1 MLDFMKVS
9 TRETKAGLEIYPK
22 FIVRS
27 SEDLMIKGSDFY
39 AVWNEDEKLWSTKEE
54 VATYLI
60 DREIYDVYNTQS
72 NAKPDHKIIPKYM
85 WDSDSGMIDK
95 WHKYVQRQCRDNYI
109 PLDEKLIFSN
119 EETTRKSYASRKLPY
134 PLETIPTPAWDE
146 IIGTLYNPEERHK
159 IEWAIG
165 SVVAGDSK
173 DIQKFLVMYGAPGTG
188 KSTIINII
196 QDLFAG
202 YWKPFDAKKLGSA
215 NASFALEDVAS
226 NPLVAIQHDGDLSK
240 IADNSRLNSL
250 ISHETMVMNEKFRVP
265 YTIRFN
271 SFLIMAT
278 NSPVKITDS
287 KSGIIRRLIDVSP
300 SGKKLPRSKYNSLMA
315 TVKFELGGIAN
326 KCLEVYKEN
335 PSIYDDYV
343 ATAMIGASNDF
354 YNFVLDSYDVFKR
367 DDSTTLKAAYEMY
380 KIYCEDARVPYPYPL
395 RMFKE
400 ELKSY
405 FKKFEERSTSSDG
418 DGLRARNVYSGF
430 IADKFISLDANEKK
444 SSTTAKPEPE
454 KEKSWLE
461 FKAEPSILDD
471 ICKEWPAQYSN
482 ENGTPVKP
490 WDQVRTKL
498 GSIDTRKEHY
508 LYFPDSYKNWIVIDF
523 DLKDETG
530 EKSLELNIKEA
541 SKWPATYAE
550 LSKSGKGIH
559 LHYIYNGDVSKLSRI
574 YDDNIEVKVF
584 TGKSSLRRRLTKC
597 VNMAIATISTG
608 LPIKDDKKVIDFE
621 GFKNERALRT
631 YIKRC
636 CLKEYAPH
644 ATKPSIDYIYNALEK
659 VYESG
664 IHYDV
669 SDLAS
674 AVISFAGRSSHNA
687 EYCMSLTAK
696 MKWKSE
702 EMSENFEKYDSDTIV
717 FFDVEVFKNLFVVV
731 YKAEGKNPV
740 KLINPT
746 PADISELVKFKLI
759 GFNNRDYDNH
769 ILYARMLGESNEQL
783 YARSQAI
790 IHNDRNAK
798 IGASY
803 NISYTDIYDFA
814 AKKQSLKK
822 WEIALGIHH
831 QELGIPWDQE
841 VPEDKW
847 ELVADY
853 CVNDVLATEAVFNH
867 LKGDFTAREILA
879 SLAGGTA
886 NDSTNSLTAKLIF
899 GSNRKPQAAFQYR
912 NLAEP
917 VYEIPDDMREFLEKN
932 FPKMMAQKHGKAQ
945 SILPYFE
952 GYVFDISKPRDQRSY
967 YRGHYVG
974 EGGFVWSDPGMYA
987 NVITFD
993 VESEHPHSAC
1003 AEYLFGKYTQN
1014 FYDILQSRLAIK
1026 HEDFEKAKTMFGGR
1040 LAPFLGEGAD
1050 PKGISSA
1057 EKIAINAVYGLTA
1070 QVEKDGYQSP
1080 FRDKR
1085 NVDNIVAKRGALFMV
1100 DLLEEV
1106 KARGG
1111 HPIHCK
1117 TDSIKVVD
1125 PTPELQEFILGFGEK
1140 YGYRFEIEHK
1150 FEKICLVNDAVYI
1163 AKVAIDDAD
1172 WVKACKK
1179 AEAKGNPEP
1188 TRWTATGAQFA
1199 VPYVFKTLFSKEPIE
1214 FSDYCE
1220 TKSVAGDAAI
1230 YVDMNEGLP
1239 EGEHNY
1245 IFVGRVG
1252 QFTPILPGNGA
1263 GELFRIN
1270 GDKIGA
1276 VAGTKGYRWL
1286 ESEVVRLRDL
1296 QDKVDTS
1303 YYKRLVDDAVKDIS
1317 KFGDFEW
1324 FVS

>member
-27 SEDLMIKGSDFY
+27 SDDLMIKGSDFY

-54 VATYLI
+54 VALYLI
-60 DREIYDVYNTQS
+60 DREIDDVYHTHS

-146 IIGTLYNPEERHK
+146 IVGTLYNPEERHK

-165 SVVAGDSK
+165 AVVAGDSK

-250 ISHETMVMNEKFRVP
+250 ISHETMVMNEKFRTP

-444 SSTTAKPEPE
+444 SNATTKPESE

-461 FKAEPSILDD
+461 FQSEPSIFDD

-498 GSIDTRKEHY
+498 GSIDTRQEHY

-530 EKSLELNIKEA
+530 EKSLELNIREA

-574 YDDNIEVKVF
+574 YDDSIEVKVF

-659 VYESG
+659 AYESG

-853 CVNDVLATEAVFNH
+853 CVNDVLATEAVFTH

-1111 HPIHCK
+1111 LPIHCK

-1163 AKVAIDDAD
+1163 AKVTTDDAD

-1179 AEAKGNPEP
+1179 AAAKGNPEP
-1188 TRWTATGAQFA
+1188 TRWTATGTQFA

-1303 YYKRLVDDAVKDIS
+1303 YYKRLADDAVTDIS

>member
-27 SEDLMIKGSDFY
+27 SDDLMIKGSDFY

-54 VATYLI
+54 VALYLI
-60 DREIYDVYNTQS
+60 DREIDDVYHTHS

-146 IIGTLYNPEERHK
+146 ILGTLYNPEERHK

-165 SVVAGDSK
+165 AVVAGDSK

-250 ISHETMVMNEKFRVP
+250 ISHETMVMNEKFRTP

-300 SGKKLPRSKYNSLMA
+300 SGNKLPRSKYNSLMA

-444 SSTTAKPEPE
+444 SSETVKPEPE

-498 GSIDTRKEHY
+498 GSIDTRQEHY

-659 VYESG
+659 AYESG

-841 VPEDKW
+841 VPEDKR

-899 GSNRKPQAAFQYR
+899 GSNRKPQTAFQYR

-1070 QVEKDGYQSP
+1070 QIEKDGYQSP

-1163 AKVAIDDAD
+1163 AKVTTDDAD

-1179 AEAKGNPEP
+1179 AAAKGNPEP
-1188 TRWTATGAQFA
+1188 TRWTATGTQFA

-1303 YYKRLVDDAVKDIS
+1303 YYKRLADDAVTDIS

>member
-27 SEDLMIKGSDFY
+27 SDDLMIKGSDFY

-54 VATYLI
+54 VALYLI
-60 DREIYDVYNTQS
+60 DREIDDVYHTHS
-72 NAKPDHKIIPKYM
+72 NAKPGHKIIPKYM

-146 IIGTLYNPEERHK
+146 ILGTLYNPEERHK

-165 SVVAGDSK
+165 AVVAGDSK

-250 ISHETMVMNEKFRVP
+250 ISHETMVMNEKFRTP

-335 PSIYDDYV
+335 PGIYDDYV

-380 KIYCEDARVPYPYPL
+380 KVYCEDARVPYPYPL

-430 IADKFISLDANEKK
+430 IADKFISFDGQAEKSNRDA
-444 SSTTAKPEPE
+444 AKPEAE
-454 KEKSWLE
+454 KETESTWLE

-498 GSIDTRKEHY
+498 ESIDTRKEHY

-530 EKSLELNIKEA
+530 EKSLGLNIREA
-541 SKWPATYAE
+541 SKWPKTYAE

-559 LHYIYNGDVSKLSRI
+559 LHYIYNGDVSKLSHI

-584 TGKSSLRRRLTKC
+584 TGRSSLRRRLTKC

-659 VYESG
+659 AYESG

-687 EYCMSLTAK
+687 DYCMSLTAK

-702 EMSENFEKYDSDTIV
+702 EMSENFEKYDSDTLV
-717 FFDVEVFKNLFVVV
+717 FFDTEVFSNLFVLV
-731 YKAEGKNPV
+731 YMADGKQPV
-740 KLINPT
+740 RLINPT
-746 PADISELVKFKLI
+746 PADISELVKFKLV
-759 GFNNRDYDNH
+759 GYNCRGYDNH
-769 ILYARMLGESNEQL
+769 ILYARMLGETNYQL
-783 YARSQAI
+783 YQRSRKLTDKDDDVQ
-790 IHNDRNAK
+790 RSAK
-798 IGASY
+798 ISAAFNLSY
-803 NISYTDIYDFA
+803 ADILDFSSV
-814 AKKQSLKK
+814 KQSLKK
-822 WEIALGIHH
+822 FEIELGIHH
-831 QELGIPWDQE
+831 QELGLPWDKP
-841 VPEDKW
+841 VPTELWDK
-847 ELVADY
+847 VAEY
-853 CVNDVLATEAVFNH
+853 CQNDVEATAAVFKARQADFNCRSVLADLSGKTVNDPSRVHIIDILCGKKKKPNLIYTDLATGIQSNGNVLPNKFPGYEHIPGPENNKKGRNMYHGIDVGFGGYVYSVPGMYENVSLFDIGNMHGASIIALNKFGDCTENYIKIREARMA
-867 LKGDFTAREILA
+867 LKHRDYEKIKSYFDGKLMKY
-879 SLAGGTA
+879 
-886 NDSTNSLTAKLIF
+886 LTSDEDADQL
-899 GSNRKPQAAFQYR
+899 QAAFK
-912 NLAEP
+912 L
-917 VYEIPDDMREFLEKN
+917 
-932 FPKMMAQKHGKAQ
+932 
-945 SILPYFE
+945 ILNSTYGIAAASFSNPLR
-952 GYVFDISKPRDQRSY
+952 DPRD
-967 YRGHYVG
+967 V
-974 EGGFVWSDPGMYA
+974 
-987 NVITFD
+987 NNI
-993 VESEHPHSAC
+993 
-1003 AEYLFGKYTQN
+1003 
-1014 FYDILQSRLAIK
+1014 
-1026 HEDFEKAKTMFGGR
+1026 
-1040 LAPFLGEGAD
+1040 
-1050 PKGISSA
+1050 
-1057 EKIAINAVYGLTA
+1057 IAL
-1070 QVEKDGYQSP
+1070 
-1080 FRDKR
+1080 
-1085 NVDNIVAKRGALFMV
+1085 RGALFMKTLQDNLTDMGV
-1100 DLLEEV
+1100 QV
-1106 KARGG
+1106 V
-1111 HPIHCK
+1111 HIK
-1117 TDSIKVVD
+1117 TDSIKV
-1125 PTPELQEFILGFGEK
+1125 PNCSPEIKDYIIKFGEE
-1140 YGYRFEIEHK
+1140 YGYEFEHECTY
-1150 FEKICLVNDAVYI
+1150 EKMCLVDKATYI
-1163 AKVAIDDAD
+1163 AKYDDQGIRN
-1172 WVKACKK
+1172 
-1179 AEAKGNPEP
+1179 KGGKHAGE
-1188 TRWTATGAQFA
+1188 WTATGAQFA
-1199 VPYVFKTLFSKEPIE
+1199 VPYVFKKLFSKEPVV
-1214 FSDYCE
+1214 FDDYCE
-1220 TKSVAGDAAI
+1220 TKEVKRPYAL
-1230 YVDMNEGLP
+1230 YLDMNEKLP
-1239 EGEHNY
+1239 EGQHDY
-1245 IFVGRVG
+1245 HFVGGVG
-1252 QFTPILPGNGA
+1252 QFTPVLDGYSGGYLIKTND
-1263 GELFRIN
+1263 GEKY
-1270 GDKIGA
+1270 DS
-1276 VAGTKGYRWL
+1276 VSGTLRPNKKDPPYRWL
-1286 ESEVVRLRDL
+1286 ESETIRGMQLEHPEELV
-1296 QDKVDTS
+1296 DKS
-1303 YYKRLVDDAVKDIS
+1303 YYIQLANNAIEAIS
-1317 KFGDFEW
+1317 KYGDFEW